1 MKKSRKD
8 RIMSKNIEMNY
19 RTESGYEVLY
29 PNVIGTNIINSVVD
43 TIYSPSFTLGEN
55 EEVSFVL
62 PKEIKN
68 YKVIMF
74 TGIYANGCNGGALY
88 LNTSENNLKYVGYII
103 GGNNGA
109 TFITVLIINNN
120 SVTVTGVGSTSTT
133 AVSASRNM
141 TDLENIYGNK
151 ITIRSSTFAGVC
163 NYLTITAF

>member
-1 MKKSRKD
+1 
-8 RIMSKNIEMNY
+8 MSKNIEMNY

-74 TGIYANGCNGGALY
+74 TGIYANGYNGGALY

-151 ITIRSSTFAGVC
+151 ITIRSSTFAGMC